1 MILVKTLFLTLLFYL
16 LFTSLGFRGI
26 REKQKARFAIFLNKV
41 KLFRDIEVLIKSSAM
56 DMRMPFFNTYS
67 FLTISCAA
75 FFAIFFFSYQ
85 IMKSIVPAVCC
96 GLISSLIPLLA
107 LKLLRIYNI
116 RRVRK
121 NYHGFLCSL
130 AGFYSLS
137 GDIVGAYRNAADYT
151 GEPLKTY
158 VKEAVYKYD
167 RSNVNFTVCLDELMD
182 RVGERELIKFLKFTK
197 LYLLHGGDYG
207 IMLDKLNTQSQR
219 MESSRLS
226 LYSSAYVGII
236 AIAIMTFVDI
246 ACLASLFKIDDNAAY
261 VLSSTLMGNGLILL
275 NLLAVVFG
283 VFTSF
288 RLFKGGAY

>member
-1 MILVKTLFLTLLFYL
+1 MILVKILFLTLLFYL
-16 LFTSLGFRGI
+16 LFTSLDLRGI
-26 REKQKARFAIFLNKV
+26 REKQKVKFTLFLNKV
-41 KLFRDIEVLIKSSAM
+41 KFLRDIEVLIKSSAI
-56 DMRMPFFNTYS
+56 DMRMPFINTYS
-67 FLTISCAA
+67 FLTISCAV
-75 FFAIFFFSYQ
+75 FFTFFFFSYQ
-85 IMKSIVPAVCC
+85 MMKSIIPSVCC
-96 GLISSLIPLLA
+96 GLIASIIPLLA

-116 RRVRK
+116 RRVRN

-137 GDIVGAYRNAADYT
+137 GDIVGSYRNAADYT

-167 RSNVNFTVCLDELMD
+167 KSNINFTVCLDALMD

-219 MESSRLS
+219 MESARLS

-236 AIAIMTFVDI
+236 AIGIMTFVDV
-246 ACLASLFKIDDNAAY
+246 ACLVSLFKIDDNAAY

-275 NLLAVVFG
+275 NLIAVVFG

-288 RLFKGGAY
+288 QLFKGGA